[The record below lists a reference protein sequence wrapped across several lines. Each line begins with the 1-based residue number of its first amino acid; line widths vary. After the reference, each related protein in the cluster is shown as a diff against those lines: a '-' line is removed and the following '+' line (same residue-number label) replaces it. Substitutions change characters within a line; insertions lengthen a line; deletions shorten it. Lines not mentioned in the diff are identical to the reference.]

1 LKKWYKKFNL
11 SAAIADT
18 LILVIGIIIARFFY
32 GYLFKEFNIWLF
44 TGLAVVIQIIHDI
57 LFYLFFNNI
66 PKGYNYMLDF
76 FKSYAKEVGV
86 GAILGDSLMMILAC
100 LLSSYFATFSL
111 NQNIS
116 FLESIQQNRL
126 KKAENKLKK
135 QTNELN
141 KISNLLSTPLNRS
154 IPKSVTGNTTTKE
167 MIKEKKINLEANEM
181 ITQFELN
188 NIEEKFKNGKINELT
203 YQKDKKTL
211 KNKLNKLKRELNSI

>member
-1 LKKWYKKFNL
+1 MSKNKSSCFPFSCTSSNCVCTANIANL
-11 SAAIADT
+11 SNDELLRLIGEKSTEKVSAI
-18 LILVIGIIIARFFY
+18 
-32 GYLFKEFNIWLF
+32 
-44 TGLAVVIQIIHDI
+44 
-57 LFYLFFNNI
+57 
-66 PKGYNYMLDF
+66 M
-76 FKSYAKEVGV
+76 KSNQRKINE
-86 GAILGDSLMMILAC
+86 
-100 LLSSYFATFSL
+100 L

-126 KKAENKLKK
+126 KKTENKLKK

-154 IPKSVTGNTTTKE
+154 IPKSVTGNKTTKE

>member
-1 LKKWYKKFNL
+1 MIFKDISKFNNINDYLPILNGSLTADIIIIFLLFNNVFHSIYLKKWYKKFNL

-18 LILVIGIIIARFFY
+18 LILVIGIILARFFY

-111 NQNIS
+111 NQNIITLIITS
-116 FLESIQQNRL
+116 YF
-126 KKAENKLKK
+126 
-135 QTNELN
+135 
-141 KISNLLSTPLNRS
+141 
-154 IPKSVTGNTTTKE
+154 IPY
-167 MIKEKKINLEANEM
+167 MIYYE
-181 ITQFELN
+181 
-188 NIEEKFKNGKINELT
+188 G
-203 YQKDKKTL
+203 
-211 KNKLNKLKRELNSI
+211 